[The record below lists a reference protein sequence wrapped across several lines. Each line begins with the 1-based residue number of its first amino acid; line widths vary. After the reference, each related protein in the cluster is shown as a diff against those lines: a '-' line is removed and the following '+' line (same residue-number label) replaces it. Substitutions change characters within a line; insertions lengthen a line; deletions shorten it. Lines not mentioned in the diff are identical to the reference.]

1 MSNELATTNTAQ
13 LNHRQ
18 ATDVAGLC
26 RDIVLKTSQPIQG
39 RKYVRVEGW
48 QSIAAAHGCI
58 ASIDSVTE
66 TDEGVIAIASLL
78 DSIGN
83 VRGKAEGYVGK
94 DEKLWAARPKYA
106 QRAMAQTRAISRVCR
121 SAFAHVVVLM
131 DAGLET
137 TPAEEIPVEDE
148 KPHTPAPK
156 PAPRVVTP
164 VQDFVQVSASG
175 EGWRNHVVHFGKN
188 KGRLLGELDEGSLQW
203 YQTKWQPQPWQ
214 GEMKTSDLE
223 LRAALDSSMGKVA
236 TPDPVNLDE
245 EIGEVPF

>member
-1 MSNELATTNTAQ
+1 
-13 LNHRQ
+13 
-18 ATDVAGLC
+18 
-26 RDIVLKTSQPIQG
+26 
-39 RKYVRVEGW
+39 
-48 QSIAAAHGCI
+48 
-58 ASIDSVTE
+58 
-66 TDEGVIAIASLL
+66 
-78 DSIGN
+78 
-83 VRGKAEGYVGK
+83 
-94 DEKLWAARPKYA
+94 
-106 QRAMAQTRAISRVCR
+106 
-121 SAFAHVVVLM
+121 
-131 DAGLET
+131 LET

-188 KGRLLGELDEGSLQW
+188 KGRLLGELDDGSLQW
-203 YQTKWQPQPWQ
+203 YQTKWQPTPWQ
-214 GEMKTSDLE
+214 GQMKQIDLE